1 MGEMTELINFIS
13 QFQKLDAE
21 TEGAIKNQFEEEV
34 FRKNEFMVEEG
45 KICTKLYFIKSGL
58 IRRFYLRDGVEM
70 TKWLYHDNHWI
81 AIMSSYFNQ
90 KPSLEFLQAC
100 EDTVVYSLSFVNEQ
114 KLLKYPLF
122 FKFYAQFFRC
132 SLANFDEFH
141 FVFGTLSAQQKYQ
154 YLIDKFPL
162 MIQKAKQKHI
172 ASLLNV
178 SQETLSRIRASI
190 N

>member
-1 MGEMTELINFIS
+1 MKELLAYISLFQPLDESTE
-13 QFQKLDAE
+13 E
-21 TEGAIKNQFEEEV
+21 AIYSFFKEEIYLKNQFLA
-34 FRKNEFMVEEG
+34 EEG
-45 KICTKLYFIKSGL
+45 KICTKINFIKSGL
-58 IRRFYLRDGVEM
+58 VRRFYMNDGEEI

-90 KPSLEFLQAC
+90 KPSREYLQAC
-100 EDTVVYSLSFVNEQ
+100 EDTVVYSLSFEDEK
-114 KLLKYPLF
+114 KLLEYPLF
-122 FKFYAQFFRC
+122 FKFLAHFFRC

-141 FVFGTLSAQQKYQ
+141 FVFGSLTAQQKYK
-154 YLIDKFPL
+154 YLIDNFPL

>member
-1 MGEMTELINFIS
+1 MIELLKFIN
-13 QFQKLDAE
+13 QFQELDAE
-21 TEGAIKNQFEEEV
+21 TEEAIKSYFEEEV
-34 FRKNEFMVEEG
+34 FRKNEFLVEEG
-45 KICTKLYFIKSGL
+45 KICTKIYFIKSGL
-58 IRRFYLRDGVEM
+58 VRRFYQREDEEM

-90 KPSLEFLQAC
+90 TPSLEYLQAC
-100 EDTVVYSLSFVNEQ
+100 EDTVVYSLSFTNEQ
-114 KLLKYPLF
+114 KLLEYPLF
-122 FKFYAQFFRC
+122 FKFSARFFRC

-141 FVFGTLSAQQKYQ
+141 FVFGILSAQQKYQ

-162 MIQKAKQKHI
+162 MIRKAKQKHI

-190 N
+190 I

>member
-1 MGEMTELINFIS
+1 MKELLGYINSFQALDDHTEKAILHF
-13 QFQKLDAE
+13 F
-21 TEGAIKNQFEEEV
+21 TEEIYL
-34 FRKNEFMVEEG
+34 KNEFLAEEG
-45 KICTKLYFIKSGL
+45 KVCSKINFIKSGL
-58 IRRFYLRDGVEM
+58 VRRYYVNDGEEI

-90 KPSLEFLQAC
+90 KPSQEYLQAC
-100 EDTVVYSLSFVNEQ
+100 EDTIVYSMSFDDEK
-114 KLLKYPLF
+114 KLLEYPLF
-122 FKFYAQFFRC
+122 FKFYAHFFRC

-141 FVFGTLSAQQKYQ
+141 FVFGSLTAQQKYN

-162 MIQKAKQKHI
+162 MIRKAKQKHI

>member
-1 MGEMTELINFIS
+1 MTELINYIN
-13 QFQKLDAE
+13 QFQKLDSE
-21 TEGAIKNQFEEEV
+21 TEEAIKSQFEEEV
-34 FRKNEFMVEEG
+34 FRKNEFLVEEG

-58 IRRFYLRDGVEM
+58 VRRFYLKDGEEM

-100 EDTVVYSLSFVNEQ
+100 EHTAVYSMSFANEQ
-114 KLLKYPLF
+114 KLLEYPLF

-141 FVFGTLSAQQKYQ
+141 FVFGTMSALQKYQ

-162 MIQKAKQKHI
+162 MIKKAKQKHI
-172 ASLLNV
+172 ASLLNI